1 MSVLRL
7 LTVTHF
13 PPLSGGSARSCWL
26 LFRKI
31 AERGHHVLV
40 SASITPAYRNFDRE
54 IGRAYPANLSVE
66 RYPVPYYS
74 IDQAKIEGF
83 LPYQANEHEVIRDR
97 LPEMIRRFR
106 PDVVVAAHETLG
118 EAVVDIAHAHGLP
131 CALMLRGSPTW
142 QIVTDAY
149 PQEHAVRYMK
159 LYASADVVVPVGRYM
174 QSGLE
179 ARGIK
184 RLRHIPNLLDLSLF
198 SPGPRNDLLRDI
210 YDIPHDSIVLLHAS
224 SMQGRKRPL
233 DIIDSGA
240 IALPQQDD
248 LVYVFLGGGE
258 KTEEIRAAAQERGLE
273 GRMRFIDSV
282 DYERM
287 PDHIRMADMVVLA
300 SQGEGVARISIETQA
315 CGRVII
321 SSNIPAGHE
330 VIDHGQTGLLF
341 RTGDPADLAKKVL
354 LAARNPL
361 LRAAMGEAACRRVRV
376 HDIDNVVDQ
385 YLNVFSSV
393 CGK

>member
-31 AERGHHVLV
+31 AERGHHVFV
-40 SASITPAYRNFDRE
+40 SSAITPEYRNFDSQ
-54 IGRAYPANLSVE
+54 IGSAYPANLSVE
-66 RYPVPYYS
+66 RYPVPHYN
-74 IDQAKIEGF
+74 IDQANIEGF
-83 LPYQANEHEVIRDR
+83 LPYQANEHAVIRDR

-118 EAVVDIAHAHGLP
+118 EAVVDIAHAEGVP

-142 QIVTDAY
+142 RIVTDDY
-149 PQEHAVRYMK
+149 PQEHANRYMK
-159 LYASADVVVPVGRYM
+159 LYASADIVIPVGRYM

-179 ARGIK
+179 ARGIE
-184 RLRHIPNLLDLSLF
+184 RLQHIPNLLDLSLF
-198 SPGPRNDLLRDI
+198 SPGPRNDQLRDI

-233 DIIDSGA
+233 DIVDSGA
-240 IALPQQDD
+240 IALPQQGD

-258 KTEEIRAAAQERGLE
+258 RTEEIRAAARERGLE
-273 GRMRFIDSV
+273 DRMRFIDNV

-321 SSNIPAGHE
+321 SSNIPAGRE

-361 LRAAMGEAACRRVRV
+361 LRTAMGDAARRRVCV
-376 HDIDNVVDQ
+376 HDIENVVDQ
-385 YLNVFSSV
+385 YLKVFGSV
-393 CGK
+393 CRT